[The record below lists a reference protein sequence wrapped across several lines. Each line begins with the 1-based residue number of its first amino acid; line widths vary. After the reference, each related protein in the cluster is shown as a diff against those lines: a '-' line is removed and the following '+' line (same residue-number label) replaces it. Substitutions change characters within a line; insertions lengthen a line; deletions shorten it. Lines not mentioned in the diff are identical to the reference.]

1 VSEGGTLYT
10 VDQANALLP
19 ELRER
24 LERIRSARQRLI
36 RASRRVTE
44 RVASDGGGIAGTD
57 WFDAQRELRDEIV
70 WLSERDIAL
79 RDPETGL
86 LDFPGEREGEEV
98 WLCWRLGEDRVE
110 WWHTLESGFLGRK
123 PL

>member
-1 VSEGGTLYT
+1 
-10 VDQANALLP
+10 
-19 ELRER
+19 
-24 LERIRSARQRLI
+24 
-36 RASRRVTE
+36 
-44 RVASDGGGIAGTD
+44 VASDGGGVAGTD
-57 WFDAQRELRDEIV
+57 WFEAQRELRDEIV

-98 WLCWRLGEDRVE
+98 WLCWRLGEDQVG
-110 WWHTLESGFLGRK
+110 WWHPLESGFLSRK

>member
-1 VSEGGTLYT
+1 VSEGTVYT

-24 LERIRSARQRLI
+24 LERIRIARQRLI
-36 RASRRVTE
+36 RSGRRISE
-44 RVASDGGGIAGTD
+44 RVASDGGGVEGTD
-57 WFDAQRELRDEIV
+57 WFEAQRELRHEIV

-86 LDFPGEREGEEV
+86 LDFPGEREGEEI
-98 WLCWRLGEDRVE
+98 WLCWRLGEDRVG
-110 WWHTLESGFLGRK
+110 WWHPLESGFLSRK

>member
-1 VSEGGTLYT
+1 MSEGGTLYT
-10 VDQANALLP
+10 VDEANALLP

-36 RASRRVTE
+36 RASRRITE
-44 RVASDGGGIAGTD
+44 KVASDGGGVAGTD
-57 WFDAQRELRDEIV
+57 WFEAQRELRDEIV

-98 WLCWRLGEDRVE
+98 WLCWRLGEDRVG
-110 WWHTLESGFLGRK
+110 WWHPLESGFLSRK

>member
-10 VDQANALLP
+10 VDRANALLP
-19 ELRER
+19 ELRQR
-24 LERIRSARQRLI
+24 LERIRAERQRLI
-36 RASRRVTE
+36 RSSRRITE
-44 RVASDGGGIAGTD
+44 HVASDGGGVAGTD
-57 WFDAQRELRDEIV
+57 WFEAQRELREQIV

-79 RDPETGL
+79 RDPESGL
-86 LDFPGEREGEEV
+86 IDFPGQREGEEI

-110 WWHTLESGFLGRK
+110 WWHSLESGFLGRQ

>member
-1 VSEGGTLYT
+1 VSGAGTVYS
-10 VDQANALLP
+10 VEQANALLP

-24 LERIRSARQRLI
+24 IERIRDARQRLL
-36 RASRRVTE
+36 RASRRITE
-44 RVASDGGGIAGTD
+44 KVASDGGGVAGTD
-57 WFDAQRELRDEIV
+57 WFEAQRELREQIV

-79 RDPETGL
+79 RDPESGL
-86 LDFPGEREGEEV
+86 IDFPGQREGEEI

-110 WWHTLESGFLGRK
+110 WWHSLESGFLGRQ

>member
-10 VDQANALLP
+10 VDEANALLP
-19 ELRER
+19 ELRDR

-36 RASRRVTE
+36 RASRRITE
-44 RVASDGGGIAGTD
+44 KVASDGGGVAGTD
-57 WFDAQRELRDEIV
+57 WFEAQRELRDEIV

-98 WLCWRLGEDRVE
+98 WLCWRLGEDQVG
-110 WWHTLESGFLGRK
+110 WWHPLESGFLSRK

>member
-10 VDQANALLP
+10 VDDANALLP
-19 ELRER
+19 ELRDL
-24 LERIRSARQRLI
+24 LERIRIARQRLI
-36 RASRRVTE
+36 RASRRITE
-44 RVASDGGGIAGTD
+44 KVASDGGGVAGTD
-57 WFDAQRELRDEIV
+57 WFEAQRELRDEIV

-98 WLCWRLGEDRVE
+98 WLCWRLGEDQVG
-110 WWHTLESGFLGRK
+110 WWHPLESGFLSRK

>member
-1 VSEGGTLYT
+1 VSEGGTRYS

-24 LERIRSARQRLI
+24 LERIRGARQRLI
-36 RASRRVTE
+36 RASRRITE
-44 RVASDGGGIAGTD
+44 KVASDGGGVAGTD
-57 WFDAQRELRDEIV
+57 WFEAQRELRDEIV

-98 WLCWRLGEDRVE
+98 WLCWRLGEDSVG
-110 WWHTLESGFLGRK
+110 WWHPLESGFLGRK

>member
-1 VSEGGTLYT
+1 VSEGDTFYT
-10 VDQANALLP
+10 IDQANALLP

-24 LERIRSARQRLI
+24 LERIRGARQRLI
-36 RASRRVTE
+36 RAGRRITE
-44 RVASDGGGIAGTD
+44 KVASDGGGVAGTD
-57 WFDAQRELRDEIV
+57 WFEAQRELREEIV

-86 LDFPGEREGEEV
+86 LDFPGEREGEEI
-98 WLCWRLGEDRVE
+98 WLCWRLGEDRVG
-110 WWHTLESGFLGRK
+110 WWHPLESGFLGRR

>member
-10 VDQANALLP
+10 VEQANALLP

-36 RASRRVTE
+36 RASRRITE
-44 RVASDGGGIAGTD
+44 RVASDGGGVAGTD
-57 WFDAQRELRDEIV
+57 WFEAQRELRDEIV

-98 WLCWRLGEDRVE
+98 WFCWRLGEDRVG
-110 WWHTLESGFLGRK
+110 WWHPLESGFLGRK

>member
-1 VSEGGTLYT
+1 MSEGGTLYT
-10 VDQANALLP
+10 VDEANALLP
-19 ELRER
+19 ELRDR
-24 LERIRSARQRLI
+24 LERIRRARQRLI
-36 RASRRVTE
+36 RAGRRITE
-44 RVASDGGGIAGTD
+44 KVASDGGGVAGTD
-57 WFDAQRELRDEIV
+57 WFEAQRELRDEIV

-98 WLCWRLGEDRVE
+98 WLCWRLGEDRVG
-110 WWHTLESGFLGRK
+110 WWHPLESGFLSRK